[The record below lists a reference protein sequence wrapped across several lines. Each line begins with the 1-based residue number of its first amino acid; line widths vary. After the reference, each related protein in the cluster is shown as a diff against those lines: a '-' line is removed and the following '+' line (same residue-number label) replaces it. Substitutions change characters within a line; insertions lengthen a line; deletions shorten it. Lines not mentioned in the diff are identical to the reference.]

1 MQHESL
7 PRPQKSHGTM
17 SAAWVDWDSA
27 SRSTTRAYL
36 GATLRY
42 LLLYS
47 VRVLDEVTSLVV
59 QTRRAIDVQE
69 AGGREIGDVVSEGR
83 IHRVARITSRYS
95 MSEKAVNI

>member
-7 PRPQKSHGTM
+7 PRPQKSHGPM
-17 SAAWVDWDSA
+17 SATWVDWDSA
-27 SRSTTRAYL
+27 SRITIRAHL

-59 QTRRAIDVQE
+59 QTRRAIDVEE

-83 IHRVARITSRYS
+83 IHRVTRIVSRCS
-95 MSEKAVNI
+95 MSDEAGNI